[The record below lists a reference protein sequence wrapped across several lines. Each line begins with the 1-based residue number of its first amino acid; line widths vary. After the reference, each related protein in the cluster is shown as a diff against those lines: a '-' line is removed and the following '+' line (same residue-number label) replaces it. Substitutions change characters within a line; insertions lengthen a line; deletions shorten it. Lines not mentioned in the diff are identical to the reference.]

1 MCGQGEERLG
11 AAPVAGLRRL
21 VPQLVARGHQVT
33 ATTTSAPKPGL
44 LGDLG
49 AEAVALV
56 ALVALVA
63 VSVGEAVAKARPDV
77 VVHQMTAGSKWP
89 ARLMAGEVAVRMMT
103 QGRGFPNAKA
113 ERELDWEPHCPSWRQ
128 GFREGLA

>member
-1 MCGQGEERLG
+1 M
-11 AAPVAGLRRL
+11 
-21 VPQLVARGHQVT
+21 ARGHQVT
-33 ATTTSAPKPGL
+33 ATTTSAAKLGL

-49 AEAVALV
+49 AEA
-56 ALVALVA
+56 VALVA

-77 VVHQMTAGSKWP
+77 VVHQMTAGSQWP